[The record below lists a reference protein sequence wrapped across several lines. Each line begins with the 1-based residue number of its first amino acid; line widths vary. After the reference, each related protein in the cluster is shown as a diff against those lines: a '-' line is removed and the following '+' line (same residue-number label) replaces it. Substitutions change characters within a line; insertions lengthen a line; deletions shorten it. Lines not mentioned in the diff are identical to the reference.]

1 MGELK
6 HKKLK
11 VWQTARSLVKKVY
24 EATNQFPDSERF
36 GLVNQL
42 RRAIVSVPSNIA
54 EGSSRETSVEFIRFL
69 VIARG
74 SLSEVD
80 TQLTLAEDLA
90 YMVYSAA
97 LRSDI
102 DCLLRQINRLISHLR
117 QKDSSSIPSK
127 LSHRSTSNP
136 STL

>member
-90 YMVYSAA
+90 YMVYSDA
-97 LRSDI
+97 LRNDI
-102 DCLLRQINRLISHLR
+102 DSLLRQINSLISHLR
-117 QKDSSSIPSK
+117 QKDSSSLSSKPPRRPTSK
-127 LSHRSTSNP
+127 LPN
-136 STL
+136 L

>member
-24 EATNQFPDSERF
+24 EVTNQFPDSERF
-36 GLVNQL
+36 GLMNQL

-74 SLSEVD
+74 SLLEVD

-90 YMVYSAA
+90 YMVYSDA
-97 LRSDI
+97 LHSDI

-117 QKDSSSIPSK
+117 QKDSSSIPST
-127 LSHRSTSNP
+127 LSSRPTSKPPNI
-136 STL
+136 

>member
-90 YMVYSAA
+90 YMVYSDA
-97 LRSDI
+97 LRNDI
-102 DCLLRQINRLISHLR
+102 DSLARQINRLISHLR

-127 LSHRSTSNP
+127 LPRRLTSKLPNI
-136 STL
+136 

>member
-11 VWQTARSLVKKVY
+11 VWRTARSLVKKVY
-24 EATNQFPDSERF
+24 EATDQFPDSERF

-90 YMVYSAA
+90 YMVYSDA
-97 LRSDI
+97 LRNDI
-102 DCLLRQINRLISHLR
+102 DCLSRQINRLISHLR
-117 QKDSSSIPSK
+117 QKHSSSNLSK
-127 LSHRSTSNP
+127 LSHRPTSKLPN
-136 STL
+136 L